1 MNPVS
6 AHNSSELKATTPY
19 SNVPT
24 TSSSSQ
30 DLITAANQQQQQPR
44 TSYTGTP
51 TASSASSFTPLAN
64 VDTTAIGNRGS
75 GSDFSE
81 YFNHFNGLHTN
92 INTSSSFSSSLMLDG
107 DHYSNAA
114 RLPMSSGI
122 SVVPPGAPHM
132 PTAYVNSS
140 HFPTHGLTSKLPE
153 LQFPNAGTTGVGHP
167 QSGLPPGSMEMAY
180 SAPHMMGVL
189 ASSPHASIISPAYSP
204 CSVTTQGSGGGAG
217 PGNGNNKRSL
227 GACGSVSIDAD
238 NKPGAFKARSKKESH
253 NRIERRRRDYIN
265 SQISRLSSLL
275 PPEMYHDVDGRRNKG
290 TVLRLSVAYIMDL
303 RNDLVQTT
311 AIRQEANLARTLIPQ
326 LSSYIQSLENRL
338 KEAEI
343 SSGKPLGSIT
353 GVLDDGLAN
362 YQSLL
367 ENWEVLA
374 RANAARPTNGESTP
388 QGKIES
394 EMASPLENM
403 QMAFSAGRPPTT
415 ATTTTNNSSL
425 SSYHPNAVF
434 VGGPICKQE
443 ESDDM
448 CYGSGHVPDDT
459 TDGFFE
465 STNTNNNNQNN
476 GSTTNSVTKFDLSL
490 MQQMTPSGQVDCGS
504 HENPMQVECQN
515 Q

>member
-1 MNPVS
+1 MCLMNIYVHLSISIPLFS
-6 AHNSSELKATTPY
+6 CMYLLWPELLTLQSPTNSSTLFSKKCP
-19 SNVPT
+19 P
-24 TSSSSQ
+24 SSWFCQFS
-30 DLITAANQQQQQPR
+30 LR
-44 TSYTGTP
+44 
-51 TASSASSFTPLAN
+51 
-64 VDTTAIGNRGS
+64 R
-75 GSDFSE
+75 DFAFAWFLLFE
-81 YFNHFNGLHTN
+81 YIIFFWP
-92 INTSSSFSSSLMLDG
+92 IVSPSLTL
-107 DHYSNAA
+107 
-114 RLPMSSGI
+114 
-122 SVVPPGAPHM
+122 
-132 PTAYVNSS
+132 
-140 HFPTHGLTSKLPE
+140 
-153 LQFPNAGTTGVGHP
+153 
-167 QSGLPPGSMEMAY
+167 
-180 SAPHMMGVL
+180 
-189 ASSPHASIISPAYSP
+189 SP
-204 CSVTTQGSGGGAG
+204 C
-217 PGNGNNKRSL
+217 R
-227 GACGSVSIDAD
+227 
-238 NKPGAFKARSKKESH
+238 
-253 NRIERRRRDYIN
+253 
-265 SQISRLSSLL
+265 
-275 PPEMYHDVDGRRNKG
+275 DGRRNKG

-326 LSSYIQSLENRL
+326 LSSYIQNLENAL

-388 QGKIES
+388 QGKMES

-415 ATTTTNNSSL
+415 ASTTTNNSSL

-443 ESDDM
+443 ENDEM
-448 CYGSGHVPDDT
+448 CYGGSHVPDDT
-459 TDGFFE
+459 TDGFFD

-476 GSTTNSVTKFDLSL
+476 GSTTNSVAKFDLSL
-490 MQQMTPSGQVDCGS
+490 MQQMTPSGQVDCGG